1 MKTKKAFVRKEID
14 KIIRKEFSCFIMDK
28 TMIVPPGTLCYR
40 VVNQE
45 NIDNKR
51 YFLVVNFGDSYWDKF
66 TFECVWL
73 SDAGT
78 DLPSMW
84 PEDTASSEGCL
95 RFGFLYPGA
104 INGYDFWWEIGE
116 GEINEDSQ
124 RHLQQVIFDA
134 VSKIRQYIIPFFQE
148 MIALHN
154 LHKSS
159 LLLSQIDEKL
169 KNF

>member
-1 MKTKKAFVRKEID
+1 
-14 KIIRKEFSCFIMDK
+14 
-28 TMIVPPGTLCYR
+28 
-40 VVNQE
+40 
-45 NIDNKR
+45 
-51 YFLVVNFGDSYWDKF
+51 
-66 TFECVWL
+66 
-73 SDAGT
+73 
-78 DLPSMW
+78 MW

-95 RFGFLYPGA
+95 RFGFLYPGT